1 VLVRLPSPD
10 TRLTQREKRTCL
22 TWLKQLQNDAEYSSA
37 ALGGVL
43 LSIGIRNAQFWAGDV
58 AEQAVALGEPTRVSR
73 DVIGS

>member
-1 VLVRLPSPD
+1 VSYLAKAIAEP
-10 TRLTQREKRTCL
+10 
-22 TWLKQLQNDAEYSSA
+22 AEYSSA
-37 ALGGVL
+37 GLGGVL